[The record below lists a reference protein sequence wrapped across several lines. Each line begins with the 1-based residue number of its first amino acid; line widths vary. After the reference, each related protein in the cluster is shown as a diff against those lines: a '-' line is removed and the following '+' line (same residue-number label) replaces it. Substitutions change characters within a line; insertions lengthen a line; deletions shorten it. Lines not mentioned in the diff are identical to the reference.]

1 MYRPINAIRFYEKPI
16 NFGGFCNAVER
27 VLAGGL
33 EDNAQV
39 QAGPAGFV
47 AGIAPATES

>member
-33 EDNAQV
+33 EDNAKV
-39 QAGPAGFV
+39 TGLSVSEGPV
-47 AGIAPATES
+47 D